1 MSGMKHMAFE
11 ARGTGRPV
19 RAGDTLLIMS
29 TRVRDITLVMNRLVK
44 TNLLSITQKPCAP
57 DQCYLAKARSERLTR
72 NTLREGGEVQ
82 ERASIHSIA
91 LGSITGPY
99 SKFVDANIEIR
110 VRLVLGMRTRKEYS
124 QHSPCERKRTIYT
137 GQYGGRKQELN
148 F

>member
-19 RAGDTLLIMS
+19 RAEDALSIIS
-29 TRVRDITLVMNRLVK
+29 TRARDIKLVMNRLVK
-44 TNLLSITQKPCAP
+44 INLLSITQKPCAT
-57 DQCYLAKARSERLTR
+57 DQYCYLAKARSERLTR
-72 NTLREGGEVQ
+72 NMLREGGEVQ
-82 ERASIHSIA
+82 ERASIHCIA
-91 LGSITGPY
+91 LGSITGSY

-137 GQYGGRKQELN
+137 GQYGGQKAGGA
-148 F
+148 